1 MKRFYLLSILSL
13 IMLALIF
20 RCSSK
25 EEDTTLPPSILAT
38 PEPEPPAPKQY
49 ILTVTAGEGGK
60 VSTEGGTYD
69 EGTSITITATP
80 NEGYEFVGWVG
91 SDSTDN
97 SLTINLNSNQTISA
111 IFQSLDLPENLLNFY
126 NENGGRNSFNETQIL
141 ALEALILGLNNLQLG
156 N

>member
-1 MKRFYLLSILSL
+1 MKRFYPIHIISYHVSSHLPLLLKG
-13 IMLALIF
+13 
-20 RCSSK
+20 RGHNPSSK
-25 EEDTTLPPSILAT
+25 YFSY
-38 PEPEPPAPKQY
+38 PEPYSPAPKQY

-97 SLTINLNSNQTISA
+97 SLPINSEQ
-111 IFQSLDLPENLLNFY
+111 
-126 NENGGRNSFNETQIL
+126 
-141 ALEALILGLNNLQLG
+141 
-156 N
+156 